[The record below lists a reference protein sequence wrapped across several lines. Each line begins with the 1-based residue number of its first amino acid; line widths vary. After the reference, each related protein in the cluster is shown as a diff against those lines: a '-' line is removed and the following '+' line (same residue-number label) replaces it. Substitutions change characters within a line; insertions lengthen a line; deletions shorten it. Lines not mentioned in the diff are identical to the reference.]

1 MADRVRPPSAATSRS
16 FTLSER
22 SGAPEA
28 EGARLGAQE
37 GIAGR
42 FEAHRDRLFGVA
54 YRMLGTVTD
63 AEDVVQDAWLR
74 WSADDRDAVADD
86 EAFLVRVATN
96 LALDRLRSVRVK
108 REQYIGPW
116 LPEPVITAP
125 DVAEHAEVAESVST
139 ALLVVLETLTP
150 LERAVFV
157 LREAFGF
164 PYTEIATALGRSEAS
179 VRQVG
184 TRARKHVDARRPR
197 FDARADEQRAAVE
210 RFLAAAVGGDINELM
225 AVLAPDVALW
235 TDGGGRVRAALRVIH
250 GPEKIVRFF
259 IGVTSRPWQGVP
271 VEEWRL
277 SWAEINGAPGL
288 ILEGGGRLLGTIG
301 VTTNEDG
308 LITTVHM
315 VGNPD
320 KLHAVREG
328 RTFGG

>member
-1 MADRVRPPSAATSRS
+1 MADRVPPSPSTVAEPV
-16 FTLSER
+16 LSA
-22 SGAPEA
+22 SEA
-28 EGARLGAQE
+28 CEARG
-37 GIAGR
+37 GIAER

-74 WSADDRDAVADD
+74 WSAGDRDTVAED
-86 EAFLVRVATN
+86 EAYLVRVTTN
-96 LALDRLRSVRVK
+96 LALDRLRSVRAK
-108 REQYIGPW
+108 REQYVGPW
-116 LPEPVITAP
+116 LPEPVITSP
-125 DVAEHAEVAESVST
+125 DVAEHVEVAESVST

-164 PYTEIATALGRSEAS
+164 PYPEIATVVGRSEAA
-179 VRQVG
+179 VRQLG
-184 TRARKHVDARRPR
+184 TRARKHVEARRPR

-210 RFLAAAVGGDINELM
+210 RFLEAAVGGDINELM

-235 TDGGGRVRAALRVIH
+235 TDGGGKVRAPLRVIH
-250 GPEKIVRFF
+250 GPEKIARFTLAVM
-259 IGVTSRPWQGVP
+259 GRPWQDVP
-271 VEEWRL
+271 VGDWSF

-288 ILEGGGRLLGTIG
+288 ILEGGGRVLGTIG

-308 LITTVHM
+308 LITTLHM

-320 KLHAVREG
+320 KLHAVSDG
-328 RTFGG
+328 RTLGG